1 MRSKWY
7 RSVVA
12 VALVAAFA
20 AGTVVVSGGYQPF
33 ELGEVGGNP
42 LRGVDIAHASD
53 IEPQGFAIMTGTVVA
68 AMVAAAVGRAISP
81 FRRSGSMPVGL
92 LDESIFDR

>member
-1 MRSKWY
+1 
-7 RSVVA
+7 
-12 VALVAAFA
+12 
-20 AGTVVVSGGYQPF
+20 
-33 ELGEVGGNP
+33 
-42 LRGVDIAHASD
+42 
-53 IEPQGFAIMTGTVVA
+53 MTGTVVA